1 MDYIL
6 LNKNKH
12 MANIQL
18 DGDNLGIENI
28 SIPFLS
34 IDINSWVV
42 NRFKPSTR
50 ANLTKALKLAEIT
63 SIEEYISI
71 NYGISMTDTFWIK
84 TCESKL
90 TWEEISPYRNE
101 LCTAISTL
109 AVSGIY
115 NGENLKSPSP
125 DYTVDGSADKCW
137 VRENGEIYLY
147 KTFGE
152 RFSGLAGLRPYC
164 EYYASQVANA
174 LISDKG
180 HFIPYGIKV
189 STTREGYLK
198 GYCYCPI
205 FTSETY
211 GYIPYDCSPYKGMIL
226 SELDSNLHNRRDR
239 EIIREMLLLDSLIL
253 NYDRHMGNYGF
264 MVNNDTYKIV
274 GMAPIFDQDCSL
286 GNFVP
291 IQYKSYADAYE
302 MILEKEPRTE
312 MGDYI
317 EQARWSLTKDLKQ
330 RLIDMHPFHFVR
342 LKTNVDLD
350 DRRIAFMEY
359 IVNNQ
364 IKRIL
369 QG

>member
-1 MDYIL
+1 M
-6 LNKNKH
+6 
-12 MANIQL
+12 
-18 DGDNLGIENI
+18 
-28 SIPFLS
+28 
-34 IDINSWVV
+34 
-42 NRFKPSTR
+42 
-50 ANLTKALKLAEIT
+50 
-63 SIEEYISI
+63 
-71 NYGISMTDTFWIK
+71 
-84 TCESKL
+84 
-90 TWEEISPYRNE
+90 
-101 LCTAISTL
+101 
-109 AVSGIY
+109 
-115 NGENLKSPSP
+115 
-125 DYTVDGSADKCW
+125 
-137 VRENGEIYLY
+137 
-147 KTFGE
+147 
-152 RFSGLAGLRPYC
+152 RPYC
-164 EYYASQVANA
+164 EYYTSQVANA

-264 MVNNDTYKIV
+264 IVNNDTYKIV

-302 MILEKEPRTE
+302 MALEKEPRTE

-330 RLIDMHPFHFVR
+330 RLIDMYPFHFVR